1 MENVIKSLSD
11 FRICYI
17 CCLISTLCLLQ
28 VISHSDILTETQN
41 EGALEQIQFLED
53 AARHRRTVGEEEI
66 VMTPPQFSRPLHNIE
81 TIEGTNIHLECRLQP
96 VGDSSMRVDWF
107 VNGRP
112 VKIGQL
118 NYFFSKLAA
127 EICCFEM

>member
-17 CCLISTLCLLQ
+17 CCLFSTLCLLQ

-53 AARHRRTVGEEEI
+53 AARHRRTVGEDEI

-112 VKIGQL
+112 VKIGKL

>member
-1 MENVIKSLSD
+1 MFGFVIFAVLLVT
-11 FRICYI
+11 C
-17 CCLISTLCLLQ
+17 TLCLVQ

-53 AARHRRTVGEEEI
+53 AARHRRTVGEDEI

-112 VKIGQL
+112 VKIGKL
-118 NYFFSKLAA
+118 NYLFSKLVA

>member
-1 MENVIKSLSD
+1 MIKSLSD
-11 FRICYI
+11 VRICYI

-53 AARHRRTVGEEEI
+53 AARHRRTVGEDEI

-112 VKIGQL
+112 VKIGKL

-127 EICCFEM
+127 EIFCFEM